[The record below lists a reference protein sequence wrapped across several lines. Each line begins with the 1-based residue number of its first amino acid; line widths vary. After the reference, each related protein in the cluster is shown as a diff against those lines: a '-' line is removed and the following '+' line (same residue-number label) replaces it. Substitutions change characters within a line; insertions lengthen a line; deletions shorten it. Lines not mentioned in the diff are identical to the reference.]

1 MPAALPLASLAVD
14 ADLAEPLVAPSVAPV
29 SRSRPPRESA
39 AAELP
44 DWTRERKRFWEWAPS
59 RSLLASVRAY
69 QRHAASRAPW
79 SVFLRRLCVLRHRF
93 WSVVTAADIPLNSRI
108 GGGLVMI
115 HPNGI
120 VIHPRAQ
127 IGANCKIFQQVT
139 IGTADTEDVPTI
151 GSNVEIGAGARV
163 LGGIAIGANAR
174 IGANAVVISDVP
186 PGATAVGVPARIARV
201 RRPSDS
207 GISEKTAAAWEPSY
221 GGRTPE

>member
-1 MPAALPLASLAVD
+1 MSATLPLASLAVD
-14 ADLAEPLVAPSVAPV
+14 ADNAEPLVAPSAAPL
-29 SRSRPPRESA
+29 SRPLPPRESVS
-39 AAELP
+39 AETP

-69 QRHAASRAPW
+69 QRHAASKAPW
-79 SVFLRRLCVLRHRF
+79 SVFLKRLCVLRHRF
-93 WSVVTAADIPLNSRI
+93 WSVITAADIPLNSRI

-120 VIHPRAQ
+120 VIHPRAV
-127 IGANCKIFQQVT
+127 IGPNCKIFQQVT
-139 IGTADTEDVPTI
+139 IGTAVTEDVPTI
-151 GSNVEIGAGARV
+151 GGNVEVGAGARL
-163 LGGIAIGANAR
+163 LGGIVIGDHAH
-174 IGANAVVISDVP
+174 IGANAVVIADVP
-186 PGATAVGVPARIARV
+186 AGATAVGVPARIARI